1 MRMIVVFQKS
11 LALRHIGHLDLM
23 RAMQRAL
30 RRSNLPICYSKGF
43 NPHINLSFASPLSV
57 GVVGMHEIMDV
68 PVNEPCEAEVFQK
81 ALAAALPPALPVISV
96 RAVEDNFPTLMA
108 LVAGSQLRMCFEASE
123 DTDKVALALD
133 RFMHSDECVTLR
145 RTKSGENMTNIRPF
159 VATASCEKADDG
171 YTIRCEIRNRPEGS
185 LKPAVLMQALFEM
198 ADVEP
203 IYYLAYRDR
212 ILTSNKDGT
221 MIPLEAYENA

>member
-1 MRMIVVFQKS
+1 
-11 LALRHIGHLDLM
+11 M

-81 ALAAALPPALPVISV
+81 ALAVALPPALPVISV

-108 LVAGSQLRMCFEASE
+108 LVAGSQMRMCFEASE
-123 DTDKVALALD
+123 DADKVALALD

-159 VATASCEKADDG
+159 VAHSK
-171 YTIRCEIRNRPEGS
+171 
-185 LKPAVLMQALFEM
+185 L
-198 ADVEP
+198 
-203 IYYLAYRDR
+203 
-212 ILTSNKDGT
+212 
-221 MIPLEAYENA
+221 